1 MPSLLLYSFPASRLG
16 IAGILYLILLG
27 GCVNEPPPAPPEQ
40 VTLRLV
46 PLLQDP
52 VLSMRRT
59 AALTLG
65 KIADPGGIPSLA
77 DSLADSDEEVRQ
89 WSAWALGNMG
99 DDLTEPALVGLIQRL
114 ADPSDSVRQA
124 AALALGRTN
133 VSEDMMR
140 VLGEAF
146 DIATPLTQL
155 AIVQALSHFSFPFSY
170 AVFLEASRSP
180 NPFIRQ
186 AAIAGLGELGDHR
199 GLPLLRIQVLEDP
212 NVGVRAEAAY
222 RLGKLGGKREM
233 PALEQARNSDPTPTV
248 YLWSSWALEQIGQ
261 EL

>member
-1 MPSLLLYSFPASRLG
+1 LPPLFFYTFLASRFWVACT
-16 IAGILYLILLG
+16 IYLIFLG
-27 GCVNEPPPAPPEQ
+27 GCVNEPPPATPEQ

-52 VLSMRRT
+52 VLSIRRT

-65 KIADPGGIPSLA
+65 KIAHPSGIPSLVR
-77 DSLADSDEEVRQ
+77 SLADSDQEVRQ

-99 DDLTEPALVGLIQRL
+99 EELTEPALVGLIQRL

-124 AALALGRTN
+124 AALAIGRTN
-133 VSEDMMR
+133 ASEDMMR
-140 VLGEAF
+140 VLEEAF
-146 DIATPLTQL
+146 DIATPLTQQ

-186 AAIAGLGELGDHR
+186 AAIAGFGELGDPR
-199 GLPLLRIQVLEDP
+199 GLPLLRTQVLEDP

-222 RLGKLGGKREM
+222 RLGKLGGKEEM

>member
-1 MPSLLLYSFPASRLG
+1 LG
-16 IAGILYLILLG
+16 IACIIYLILLG
-27 GCVNEPPPAPPEQ
+27 GCVNESPPASPEQ

-52 VLSMRRT
+52 DTSIRRT
-59 AALTLG
+59 AALALG
-65 KIADPGGIPSLA
+65 KIADPAGIPGLV

-89 WSAWALGNMG
+89 WSAWALGNLG

-124 AALALGRTN
+124 AALAIGRTN

-146 DIATPLTQL
+146 GIATPSTQQ

-170 AVFLEASRSP
+170 EVFLEASHSP

-186 AAIAGLGELGDHR
+186 AAIAGLGELGDPQ
-199 GLPLLRIQVLEDP
+199 GIPVLQTQMIQDP

-222 RLGKLGGKREM
+222 RLGKIGGKKEA
-233 PALEQARNSDPTPTV
+233 PALEQARNTDPTPTV